1 MNALPD
7 TWHSAGPLDDLP
19 DGDVWPVLVQG
30 REIAMFRMGDEVFA
44 TDIMCTH
51 GQGRLCDGF
60 VEDGKI
66 ECPIHQGQ
74 FDIRTG
80 RALCEPLTQD
90 LRTYPTKVEQLQ
102 VFVEIQPE
110 IRSDDAAAG

>member
-1 MNALPD
+1 MSDPTTSSTA
-7 TWHSAGPLDDLP
+7 WQSACPLDDLP
-19 DGDVWPVLVQG
+19 DGDVWPVRVQE
-30 REIAMFRMGDEVFA
+30 RELALFRMGDEVFA

-51 GQGRLCDGF
+51 GAGRLCDGF

-80 RALCEPLTQD
+80 RALCEPLTED
-90 LRTYPTKVEQLQ
+90 LRTYPVKVDGLQ
-102 VFVEIQPE
+102 VFVAI
-110 IRSDDAAAG
+110 DAADAPS